1 MSVIDDD
8 LEATSLGSQIAG
20 HLVTLP
26 IGEPS
31 PVIRLHK
38 VAYAFKSHKETGRA
52 VDANRLAGIAGFAPN
67 TFHALGSRV
76 AAEHQRKGF
85 NLTIPKV
92 PGQQF
97 TPYPPGAHTVATFPV
112 TPLDRTRDLG
122 NCVKT
127 GTV

>member
-31 PVIRLHK
+31 PVIRLHQ

-52 VDANRLAGIAGFAPN
+52 VAANRLAGIAGFAPT

-85 NLTIPKV
+85 HLTIPNV
-92 PGQQF
+92 PGPQF
-97 TPYPPGAHTVATFPV
+97 PPYAPAAQLLATSPV
-112 TPLDRTRDLG
+112 QPLPQ
-122 NCVKT
+122 
-127 GTV
+127 GTAPAPVVTSHH

>member
-1 MSVIDDD
+1 MARGTSSTSMRSLRAMVPMSVIDDD

-31 PVIRLHK
+31 PVIRLHQ

-52 VDANRLAGIAGFAPN
+52 VAANRLAGIAGFAPT

-76 AAEHQRKGF
+76 AAAHQRKGF
-85 NLTIPKV
+85 HLTIPNRSEERSVGKE
-92 PGQQF
+92 
-97 TPYPPGAHTVATFPV
+97 
-112 TPLDRTRDLG
+112 
-122 NCVKT
+122 CVRKCR
-127 GTV
+127 